1 MRLYGKYLS
10 MHLRAAMQHKASF
23 AMLTMGQF
31 LVTLSSFAGV
41 WFLFDRFSAV
51 EGYTFQQVLL
61 CFAINIAAFT
71 LAEAF
76 FRGFD
81 RFPSMLSNGEFDRA
95 LTRPRGLVFQV
106 LCSQFELTRFSRL
119 VYALAVLAY
128 ALPTSGIVF
137 TPDKIACLLLMLAG
151 GTALYAGLFV
161 VYATVA
167 FFTIESIEFMNIFLD
182 GAREFGAYPWG
193 VYGRV
198 VLKIVTFLV
207 PLACVQY
214 WPLLYLLG
222 RAPSAWFA
230 LLPLAGFVFWVPAF
244 AFWRF
249 GVRRF
254 KSTGS

>member
-1 MRLYGKYLS
+1 MCIRDS
-10 MHLRAAMQHKASF
+10 
-23 AMLTMGQF
+23 
-31 LVTLSSFAGV
+31 
-41 WFLFDRFSAV
+41 
-51 EGYTFQQVLL
+51 
-61 CFAINIAAFT
+61 
-71 LAEAF
+71 
-76 FRGFD
+76 
-81 RFPSMLSNGEFDRA
+81 
-95 LTRPRGLVFQV
+95 
-106 LCSQFELTRFSRL
+106 
-119 VYALAVLAY
+119 
-128 ALPTSGIVF
+128 
-137 TPDKIACLLLMLAG
+137 
-151 GTALYAGLFV
+151 
-161 VYATVA
+161 YATVA

-222 RAPSAWFA
+222 LAPSAWFA